1 MFPFSTMFHSK
12 KLKRT
17 PQKISPKALT
27 SDRLFAG
34 TTMYLNTE
42 NTGQNRK

>member
-12 KLKRT
+12 KLKHT
-17 PQKISPKALT
+17 PQNISPKALT

-34 TTMYLNTE
+34 ATTYLNTE
-42 NTGQNRK
+42 NTGQNRR